1 MRTMLLTLSA
11 GLLALPVIAQTEGT
25 SAEETGAEQPAT
37 FDAPT
42 ATIGCQ
48 GEAPAGAAGAG
59 EDVSAVNPGSQEE
72 LRSALAEAGFEDVQV
87 LSTGYVMEATAP
99 NNECL
104 LIIVDTGSQVTG
116 LAEGSEAATASA
128 ESAKTSTTGTSSEQ
142 TELGGSAEDASQASM
157 GTEDAASA
165 FGDSSLQITGDLID
179 SGYTGVT
186 VLQSTLVVVARA
198 PDGHLVAMTVR
209 KGERAE

>member
-1 MRTMLLTLSA
+1 MIFSA
-11 GLLALPVIAQTEGT
+11 GLLAFPVIAQTEGT

-37 FDAPT
+37 LDAPA

-48 GEAPAGAAGAG
+48 GEAFAAAADAG
-59 EDVSAVNPGSQEE
+59 EDMSAVNRGSQEE
-72 LRSALAEAGFEDVQV
+72 LRSALAQAGFEDVQV

-116 LAEGSEAATASA
+116 LAGVSGAATAIA
-128 ESAKTSTTGTSSEQ
+128 ESAEISSTGTAGEQ
-142 TELGGSAEDASQASM
+142 TEPGGSAEDAAQASM

-186 VLQSTLVVVARA
+186 VLQSTFVVVARA
-198 PDGHLVAMTVR
+198 PGGHLVAMTVR
-209 KGERAE
+209 KDEPAE